1 MSIYAYT
8 VPVLVR
14 GLTTLSAYMDKAEA
28 FAAERGI
35 DPATLVNAC
44 LAPDMLP
51 LSGQVQR
58 ASDTAKGSIQRLTGL
73 TAPSFPDTETTL
85 ADLKDRIARTIAFV
99 ETATPDLFD
108 GAEERSIDL
117 RILTLSGADYPTH
130 FMLPNFFFHL
140 ATAHAILRQAG
151 LPIGKKDY
159 LGIA

>member
-1 MSIYAYT
+1 MSIYAET

-14 GLTTLSAYMDKAEA
+14 GLTTLSSYMDKAEA
-28 FAAERGI
+28 FAAEANI
-35 DPATLVNAC
+35 DPATLVNAR

-58 ASDTAKGSIQRLTGL
+58 ASDTAKASIERLTGL
-73 TAPSFPDTETTL
+73 PAPSFPDTETTL

-108 GAEERSIDL
+108 GAEERSIDM